1 MARIGGRWEVKSTSQ
16 FLSILLWLVF
26 PFLSACSQNV
36 DIYFHPDE
44 SWQVKSHLSFS
55 AQEML
60 LFRGVVQDY
69 LVKITQ
75 KAIPSQLLQVDDWPA
90 PALDLLKAYYAN
102 QGIEFR
108 WQKLFNSYTME
119 ADGKSLDEFKGLLP
133 SSIAIE
139 KLQDDQYHLNI
150 NLGNANMFASLIYKQ
165 SVTLHAQKII
175 ASNAPH
181 QAGGTAIWNNPSEI
195 DVTFVSTSQISFAW
209 LVVLLILVLI
219 ITAVAIMI
227 KLHTSKISKAT
238 TIDRLTTDTQI
249 T

>member
-1 MARIGGRWEVKSTSQ
+1 MKSTSR
-16 FLSILLWLVF
+16 FLSILLLLVF
-26 PFLSACSQNV
+26 PFLLACNQTV
-36 DIYFHPDE
+36 DIYIHPDE
-44 SWQVKSHLSFS
+44 TWQVKSRLSFS

-75 KAIPSQLLQVDDWPA
+75 KTIPSQMLQVDDWPA

-102 QGIEFR
+102 QGIEFG
-108 WQKLFNSYTME
+108 WQKFFNSYTMD
-119 ADGKSLDEFKGLLP
+119 ADGQSLDQFKSLLP
-133 SSIAIE
+133 GSIAIE
-139 KLQDDQYHLNI
+139 KLQDNQYHLNI
-150 NLGNANMFASLIYKQ
+150 NLGNLNTFASLVYKQ

-175 ASNAPH
+175 ASNSPH

-195 DVTFVSTSQISFAW
+195 DVTFVPASQISFAW

-227 KLHTSKISKAT
+227 KLHISIISKAT
-238 TIDRLTTDTQI
+238 TIDRLTTDIQI